1 MSILLP
7 TVLIGILGVA
17 FGYMLAWFAQKFA
30 VHTNPLIKKIEEIL
44 PGANCGACGYPGC
57 SGLAEKIVNEDAPV
71 NACPVGG
78 VKVWTEIAKLTGK
91 TTGKLET
98 KKAMLVCQGGKGTV
112 QELGTYF
119 GIDDCRAAAVLG
131 VSHIGCINGCLGL
144 GTCEKICPFDA
155 IHINPETS
163 LPVIDWAEC
172 TGCGKCVEE
181 WSKKNIENL
190 NRQWGN
196 LANRMGTL
204 VEDIFFPSMD
214 QTIEKYFHIRCDIL
228 ERNKRIRR
236 DDKSLEIDIM
246 AILKK
251 AKQAF
256 IVEVKSNPDRTE
268 YIEGFLEKLDKIT
281 QFLPELEEYTFIGIY
296 AGLDMSKETVHLLTK
311 KRIYAMVFKG
321 DILEIVNYE
330 EFSGVRS

>member
-1 MSILLP
+1 MRLVYIQQKTEMELQSFKNEMK
-7 TVLIGILGVA
+7 V
-17 FGYMLAWFAQKFA
+17 FKDEMLDFK
-30 VHTNPLIKKIEEIL
+30 
-44 PGANCGACGYPGC
+44 
-57 SGLAEKIVNEDAPV
+57 
-71 NACPVGG
+71 
-78 VKVWTEIAKLTGK
+78 
-91 TTGKLET
+91 
-98 KKAMLVCQGGKGTV
+98 
-112 QELGTYF
+112 
-119 GIDDCRAAAVLG
+119 
-131 VSHIGCINGCLGL
+131 
-144 GTCEKICPFDA
+144 
-155 IHINPETS
+155 
-163 LPVIDWAEC
+163 
-172 TGCGKCVEE
+172 E
-181 WSKKNIENL
+181 WSKKNVESL

-214 QTIEKYFHIRCDIL
+214 QTIERYFHIRCDIL
-228 ERNKRIRR
+228 ERNKRIRK

-246 AILKK
+246 ATLKK

-281 QFLPELEEYTFIGIY
+281 QFLPELEEYTLIGIY

-321 DILEIVNYE
+321 DILEIVNYD

>member
-1 MSILLP
+1 MAIE
-7 TVLIGILGVA
+7 
-17 FGYMLAWFAQKFA
+17 QK
-30 VHTNPLIKKIEEIL
+30 V
-44 PGANCGACGYPGC
+44 
-57 SGLAEKIVNEDAPV
+57 D
-71 NACPVGG
+71 
-78 VKVWTEIAKLTGK
+78 
-91 TTGKLET
+91 KLEEALMRLVYIQQKT
-98 KKAMLVCQGGKGTV
+98 EMELQSFKNEMLDFKNEMKVFKDEMLDFKNEMKV
-112 QELGTYF
+112 FKDEMLDF
-119 GIDDCRAAAVLG
+119 KNEMKVFKDEMLDF
-131 VSHIGCINGCLGL
+131 
-144 GTCEKICPFDA
+144 K
-155 IHINPETS
+155 
-163 LPVIDWAEC
+163 
-172 TGCGKCVEE
+172 E
-181 WSKKNIENL
+181 WSKGNIENL

-204 VEDIFFPSMD
+204 VEDIFFPSID
-214 QTIEKYFHIRCDIL
+214 QTIERYFHIRCDIL
-228 ERNKRIRR
+228 ERNKRIRK

-251 AKQAF
+251 AKQVF

-281 QFLPELEEYTFIGIY
+281 QFLPELEEYTLIGIY